1 MKLTFGNVTVYIS
14 SRESPR
20 GRGEKTKRKRR
31 RKNCKTALS
40 FESGW
45 EKVSLWLRG
54 KEENNKKKERKEKRR
69 KGVNPLQSNL
79 ENLQKLKLKLV
90 AKGESSKARRISCY
104 QAPAIKKK
112 EEEEEE
118 EGCERMK
125 IGNGRRVNR

>member
-1 MKLTFGNVTVYIS
+1 M
-14 SRESPR
+14 
-20 GRGEKTKRKRR
+20 
-31 RKNCKTALS
+31 
-40 FESGW
+40 
-45 EKVSLWLRG
+45 
-54 KEENNKKKERKEKRR
+54 
-69 KGVNPLQSNL
+69 NPLQSNL

-118 EGCERMK
+118 GCERMK